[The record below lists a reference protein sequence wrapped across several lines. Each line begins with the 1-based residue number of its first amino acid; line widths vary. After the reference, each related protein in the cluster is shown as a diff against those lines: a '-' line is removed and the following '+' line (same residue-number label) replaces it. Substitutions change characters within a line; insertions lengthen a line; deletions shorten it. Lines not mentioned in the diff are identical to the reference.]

1 MNQEKLDTLLRSQ
14 TVTAQKVYMVV
25 PDNEP
30 TKLTRLHYLNRNE
43 LGFGIPTNIFDGCLQ
58 SLKKAGLVRE
68 TEKNVYIRTTA
79 SKTVKIPSV
88 LPKESTADPQHTTPP
103 LSSFQQALMDA
114 GVVETPT
121 VPVARPELEFPLHWE
136 FSFVTRTSVQYR
148 PVKDPSAREFVRK
161 KFSHELLMAGSPG
174 DVVRYMYPKGDTPST
189 MKPRFYVLV
198 RTAPEKLGY
207 EIEAHFFG
215 TYVDVYITSHRVT
228 ARTII
233 RTRTILDR
241 KELMALIQ
249 LEHPDTDVVDMRI
262 PVRATPIT
270 PSTPDPS
277 ITVVNEALPD
287 PVTSSSVEASGEDL
301 QFWRDVFMRAFPG
314 MTAANAAGEAT
325 VAMHAYIALR
335 DR

>member
-1 MNQEKLDTLLRSQ
+1 MKQEKLASLLRNQ
-14 TVTAQKVYMVV
+14 TVTAQKVYMTV
-25 PDNEP
+25 PYDVP
-30 TKLTRLHYLNRNE
+30 ATRTALLYRNRNDYK
-43 LGFGIPTNIFDGCLQ
+43 FGIPTNIFDGCLQ
-58 SLKKAGLVRE
+58 SLKKSGLIRE
-68 TEKNVYIRTTA
+68 SGSGTYIRTKA
-79 SKTVKIPSV
+79 SETEMKPMSPVIESV
-88 LPKESTADPQHTTPP
+88 ANPP

-114 GVVETPT
+114 GVVEAPA
-121 VPVARPELEFPLHWE
+121 VPAARAELEFPLDWE
-136 FSFVTRTSVQYR
+136 FSLVTRTSVQYC
-148 PVKDPSAREFVRK
+148 PVNDPPVSEVVQS
-161 KFSHELLMAGSPG
+161 KFNHELLLAGSSG
-174 DVVRYMYPKGDTPST
+174 DVVRYLYPKGST
-189 MKPRFYVLV
+189 ASSLKQRFYILV
-198 RTAPEKLGY
+198 RTAPEQLGY
-207 EIEAHFFG
+207 EIEAHFFS
-215 TYVDVYITSHRVT
+215 TYVDVYVTSHRVT
-228 ARTII
+228 AKTII

>member
-68 TEKNVYIRTTA
+68 TEKNVYVRVTA
-79 SKTVKIPSV
+79 KTIKVPSA
-88 LPKESTADPQHTTPP
+88 LPKESTPNPQRDTPP
-103 LSSFQQALMDA
+103 LSSFQQALVDA
-114 GVVETPT
+114 GVVETPVT
-121 VPVARPELEFPLHWE
+121 HVARQELEFPLDWE
-136 FSFVTRTSVQYR
+136 FSLVARTSVQYC
-148 PVKDPSAREFVRK
+148 PVNDPPVSEAVRSR
-161 KFSHELLMAGSPG
+161 FNHELLLAGSPG
-174 DVVRYMYPKGDTPST
+174 DVVRYLYPKGST
-189 MKPRFYVLV
+189 ASSLKQRFYILV
-198 RTAPEKLGY
+198 RTAPEQSGY
-207 EIEAHFFG
+207 EIEAHFFN

-228 ARTII
+228 AKTII
-233 RTRTILDR
+233 RTRTILYR

-287 PVTSSSVEASGEDL
+287 TVTSSPIETSVEDR
-301 QFWRDVFMRAFPG
+301 QFWREVFMRAFPG

-335 DR
+335 NR